1 MDYIR
6 ICEHLLKRYRDRSVE
21 LEEMLSN
28 GGAADSTQY
37 SRVVGEISGLRTAQQ
52 EIIDL
57 RENME
62 KAEND

>member
-1 MDYIR
+1 
-6 ICEHLLKRYRDRSVE
+6 
-21 LEEMLSN
+21 MLSN
-28 GGAADSTQY
+28 GSAADYAQY

-57 RENME
+57 RNNME

>member
-28 GGAADSTQY
+28 GGAADHTQY
-37 SRVVGEISGLRTAQQ
+37 SRVVGEISGL
-52 EIIDL
+52 
-57 RENME
+57 
-62 KAEND
+62 

>member
-6 ICEHLLKRYRDRSVE
+6 ICEHLLKRYRDRSTE

-28 GGAADSTQY
+28 GGAADYTQY